1 MDSEPLLNVG
11 DYARAA
17 RGALA
22 KDVCDYYE
30 GGALDEITLRENVAG
45 WEKLKLYYHV
55 LAGVGPREMST
66 TVLGQ
71 PVSMPIV
78 IAPTAFHRLA
88 CAEGEIAA
96 AKAAKAA
103 GTLFI
108 LSSLSNTAM
117 RRFLDRRRV
126 RAGFSSIYIRTA
138 RSRVRWCN
146 EQRRPARKR
155 SC

>member
-1 MDSEPLLNVG
+1 MDREPLLNVA

-45 WEKLKLYYHV
+45 WETLKLYYHV
-55 LAGVGPREMST
+55 LAGVGPRGLTT
-66 TVLGQ
+66 TVLGR
-71 PVSMPIV
+71 PISMPIA
-78 IAPTAFHRLA
+78 IAPTAFHKLA
-88 CAEGEIAA
+88 GPDGEIAPGRA
-96 AKAAKAA
+96 AKEV

-117 RRFLDRRRV
+117 EAVF
-126 RAGFSSIYIRTA
+126 A
-138 RSRVRWCN
+138 
-146 EQRRPARKR
+146 
-155 SC
+155 